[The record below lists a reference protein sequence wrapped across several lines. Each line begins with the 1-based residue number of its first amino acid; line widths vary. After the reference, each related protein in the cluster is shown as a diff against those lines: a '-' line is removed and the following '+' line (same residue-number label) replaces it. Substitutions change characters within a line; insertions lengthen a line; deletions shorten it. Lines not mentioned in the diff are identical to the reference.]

1 MQKYNGYRDLRA
13 ISIPVLMTAALA
25 AGCAS
30 SAKQEPTYAVEVTP
44 QPASEITP
52 TMRGDETVFDQQRPA
67 PRVTSAAPVSVRND
81 APLRYIVKKG
91 DTLWDIANHF
101 LLDAWQWPE
110 IWYVNNQVQNPHRI
124 YPGDVLSLVY
134 VDGKPRLVGTEL
146 ESSSDL
152 ERASPRIRGQNLDD
166 AIPAI
171 PIDAI
176 RDFLASPQL
185 VTPEQLQ
192 KAPYIVDFMDPQIM
206 GGSGSKAYVKNLK
219 AGETSAFNVVRLGQK
234 ITDPDRKGTVLGWE
248 AVAVGDAEVVDFG
261 KVSTVTLVRTSRES
275 LAGDH
280 LIEQESE
287 VFDPFFYPKAPAK
300 EVKGRIVSVYDAQSQ
315 IGQYAIVAL
324 NLGNNSG
331 LARGDVLTV
340 MQSGRVAQDPYKE
353 SFFGSGTVQLPDTP
367 AGTLLVFK
375 VTPKLSYALVM
386 TATRPI
392 HKLDRVVSP
401 SSLR

>member
-30 SAKQEPTYAVEVTP
+30 SAKQEPTYAVEVAP
-44 QPASEITP
+44 QPSSEVTP
-52 TMRGDETVFDQQRPA
+52 AMSSDDTVFNQPRPA
-67 PRVTSAAPVSVRND
+67 PRVTSAAPVAVRGD
-81 APLRYIVKKG
+81 APLRYVVKKG

-101 LLDAWQWPE
+101 LKDAWQWPE

-134 VDGKPRLVGTEL
+134 VDGKPRLVGTGL

-152 ERASPRIRGQNLDD
+152 ERASPRIRGQSLDD

-176 RDFLASPQL
+176 RDFLASPHL
-185 VTPEQLQ
+185 VTPEQLK

-206 GGSGSKAYVKNLK
+206 GGAGSKAYVKNLT
-219 AGETSAFNVVRLGQK
+219 ASDTSAYSVVRLGQK
-234 ITDPDRKGTVLGWE
+234 ITDPDRNNALLAWE

-261 KVSTVTLVRTSRES
+261 KISTVTLVRTSRES

-280 LIEQESE
+280 LIEPESE
-287 VFDPFFYPKAPAK
+287 IFDPFFYPKAPGK
-300 EVKGRIVSVYDAQSQ
+300 DVKGRIVSVYDEQTQ

-324 NLGNNSG
+324 NLGANNG

-340 MQSGRVAQDPYKE
+340 MQAGRVAHDPYKE
-353 SFFGSGTVQLPDTP
+353 SFFGSSTLQLPDAP
-367 AGTLLVFK
+367 AGNVLVFK

-392 HKLDRVVSP
+392 HKFDRVVSP
-401 SSLR
+401 AALR